1 LSLRPFR
8 HKRVLLLTV
17 AAILVATVSVAMAIS
32 GRSSWLDRLSAPSDG
47 SMSSADD
54 LARTTTGSTPGASP
68 SSPSNA
74 PTTRRPGLV
83 SRVIQW
89 MNQQAPIS
97 GGADPPEEAAFLA
110 MLEGDCAE
118 VLSDSD
124 DIGEP

>member
-1 LSLRPFR
+1 
-8 HKRVLLLTV
+8 
-17 AAILVATVSVAMAIS
+17 
-32 GRSSWLDRLSAPSDG
+32 
-47 SMSSADD
+47 
-54 LARTTTGSTPGASP
+54 
-68 SSPSNA
+68 
-74 PTTRRPGLV
+74 
-83 SRVIQW
+83 